1 MEQWV
6 YCDTKEFIDHQWSYS
21 CIALVKLSYETTEA
35 MESWEKKEKYLSKS
49 WCSLKTQKLQK
60 ESASKPK
67 ILLHLACPFTVKS

>member
-35 MESWEKKEKYLSKS
+35 MESWEKKKNTSPSHGVLLRHKSSKKRVQASPKYY
-49 WCSLKTQKLQK
+49 CT
-60 ESASKPK
+60 
-67 ILLHLACPFTVKS
+67 